1 MTARSSRLPER
12 AETSEKYAKSIFF
25 HEFPGKLSRSWGRW
39 HARSAKSLR
48 LPKKAVTEDHNSGT
62 TQLVVLPGPW
72 ISIPKNPSRQITSSD
87 TTCAL
92 IDDMMAVPCPM
103 YGRCKI

>member
-1 MTARSSRLPER
+1 MNRIFKLAVKSAVVSAAPFQMVYNSVAESTANFPYLLL
-12 AETSEKYAKSIFF
+12 SI
-25 HEFPGKLSRSWGRW
+25 
-39 HARSAKSLR
+39 
-48 LPKKAVTEDHNSGT
+48 VMEDHNSGT

>member
-1 MTARSSRLPER
+1 MVTQLKMIVADAADVIL
-12 AETSEKYAKSIFF
+12 KAKD
-25 HEFPGKLSRSWGRW
+25 
-39 HARSAKSLR
+39 
-48 LPKKAVTEDHNSGT
+48 VMEDHNSGT

>member
-1 MTARSSRLPER
+1 MVSVWCQNGV
-12 AETSEKYAKSIFF
+12 SIVSGWCQSVFV
-25 HEFPGKLSRSWGRW
+25 LMY
-39 HARSAKSLR
+39 
-48 LPKKAVTEDHNSGT
+48 VMEDHNSGT